1 MQAEWVVMM
10 RNGRAVTRKVPRASP
25 VDGWE
30 FLVDSGSLTMVY
42 GNIRG
47 LHKADGTACVDV

>member
-1 MQAEWVVMM
+1 MMM
-10 RNGRAVTRKVPRASP
+10 RNGPRYTKGPRASP